1 MDADD
6 ANLDDDDAANSD
18 DDAANLD
25 ADDAANSDD
34 DDAANLD
41 DDDAANL
48 DDDDAANSDDDAANL
63 DDDDANLDDD
73 NDEDGASLD
82 DALIFCYM
90 LVEKGRNENRS
101 EYGCLHQINMMIHYL
116 PFASSSFLFLLASS
130 SDLEG

>member
-18 DDAANLD
+18 DDD
-25 ADDAANSDD
+25 
-34 DDAANLD
+34 ANLD

-48 DDDDAANSDDDAANL
+48 DDD
-63 DDDDANLDDD
+63 
-73 NDEDGASLD
+73 NDEDGASLE

-101 EYGCLHQINMMIHYL
+101 ELGCLDQINMYSTYRL
-116 PFASSSFLFLLASS
+116 LLLLSFFCWWHPLQFCKDSFVCQVHIATSHI
-130 SDLEG
+130 

>member
-1 MDADD
+1 MDA
-6 ANLDDDDAANSD
+6 
-18 DDAANLD
+18 
-25 ADDAANSDD
+25 
-34 DDAANLD
+34 
-41 DDDAANL
+41 DDAANL

-63 DDDDANLDDD
+63 DDDDAANSDDNDANLDDDDAANLDDD

-101 EYGCLHQINMMIHYL
+101 ELGCLHQINMMIHYL